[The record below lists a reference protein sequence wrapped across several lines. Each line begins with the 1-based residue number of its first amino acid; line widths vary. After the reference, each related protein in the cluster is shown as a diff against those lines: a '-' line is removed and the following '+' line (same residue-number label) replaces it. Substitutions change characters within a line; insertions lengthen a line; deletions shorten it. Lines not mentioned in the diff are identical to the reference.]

1 MQYQFMRFPEGK
13 TKAVTFSYD
22 DNNIASAKLA
32 DVLSSYGL
40 KGTFNLNSEK
50 PTNTLKQADVEEHII
65 KNGHEVAVH
74 GLNHRASGTLRTIEG
89 IKDVLD
95 CRLELESKYNTIIRG
110 MAYPDTGITRFQP
123 GTDYD
128 CVKRYLKEL
137 DIAYARTLGGDN
149 NQFLLPTDWYA
160 WMPTVRNLN
169 PRVMNYVD
177 EFLDIDVNNLYNSVR
192 YARLFYMWGHAYEFE
207 QDNGW
212 ELLDNICKKL
222 TSKPDIWYATNIEI
236 YNYVE
241 AYKSLIFSADS
252 SMVFN
257 PSLYE
262 IWFDIDRKL
271 YSIKS
276 GETIKIK

>member
-1 MQYQFMRFPEGK
+1 MRFPKGK
-13 TKAVTFSYD
+13 TKAVTLSYD

-32 DVLSSYGL
+32 DILSSYGL
-40 KGTFNLNSEK
+40 KCTFNLNSEK
-50 PTNTLKQADVEEHII
+50 PTSTLKQADVEEHII

-110 MAYPDTGITRFQP
+110 MAYPDTGITRYQP

-128 CVKRYLKEL
+128 SVKRYLKEL

-169 PRVMNYVD
+169 PRLMNFVD

-192 YARLFYMWGHAYEFE
+192 YPRLFFMWGHASEFD

-212 ELLDNICKKL
+212 ELLDNVCKKL
-222 TSKPDIWYATNIEI
+222 TSKTDIWYATNIEI

-241 AYKSLIFSADS
+241 AYKSLVFSADS
-252 SMVFN
+252 SMVYN